1 MNKLKFTHFLCTA
14 LLAANSLLASTASL
28 AQTERVGGHVDS
40 HGCRPSAGY
49 VWDAEL
55 AQCVRPW
62 MSSAVTLEVAPK
74 RRTCTGVIEMQ
85 CLMVRE
91 IEPKQ
96 AKPQWQPWFGD
107 IAGYTHVPG
116 KGALLRV
123 RKDKQDNPPADAAN
137 TTYTLLKVLP

>member
-1 MNKLKFTHFLCTA
+1 MIKLAFTHFFCTA

-28 AQTERVGGHVDS
+28 AQTKRVGGDVDA

-49 VWDAEL
+49 VWNAQL

-74 RRTCTGVIEMQ
+74 SCNCTGVIEMQ

-91 IEPKQ
+91 IETKQ
-96 AKPQWQPWFGD
+96 AKPQWQTWFGD

-116 KGALLRV
+116 KGALLSV
-123 RKDKQDNPPADAAN
+123 RKDKQDKPPADASD

>member
-1 MNKLKFTHFLCTA
+1 
-14 LLAANSLLASTASL
+14 
-28 AQTERVGGHVDS
+28 
-40 HGCRPSAGY
+40 
-49 VWDAEL
+49 
-55 AQCVRPW
+55 

-96 AKPQWQPWFGD
+96 AQWHHWFGD

-116 KGALLRV
+116 KRALLRV
-123 RKDKQDNPPADAAN
+123 RKDKLEQVPADASD
-137 TTYTLLKVLP
+137 TTFTLRKILP